1 MEPARLRAILARAPG
16 LVASHLFA
24 CPTGCKAEAGLLP
37 QDLLPRLLRS
47 PLPARTR
54 AWLEGC
60 DKDLIDSDLRWI
72 EANECQI
79 LCCLDP
85 DFPPALAQ
93 LQPAPATIYVSGSR
107 RSVSAPQLAIVG
119 SRQASAAGI
128 DTAHRFAAELA
139 QAGLTITS
147 GLAVGIDTAAHEGA
161 LAAGGQTIAVCA
173 TGLDRVYPAHNASL
187 AARIRAQG
195 SLISVFAPGT
205 GPRPHHFPIRNRL
218 IGALGAGTLVVEAA
232 ADSGSL
238 ITARHARQ
246 LNRPVFAV
254 PGSIRDPQARGC
266 NQLIR
271 AGATLVQRSCEILQ
285 DLHIIDI
292 NQCIIGSPAVC
303 LKPGSRP
310 SLLDNK
316 YEMLLDAAGFEPVDI
331 DVLAFRTGWSGHT
344 VTSMLLLLELQGRIA
359 PQPGGRYCRLS

>member
-16 LVASHLFA
+16 LVANHLFA
-24 CPTGCKAEAGLLP
+24 CRISGPAVAGPLP
-37 QDLLPRLLRS
+37 PDLLPRLLHS

-60 DKDLIDSDLRWI
+60 NNDLIDSDLRWI
-72 EANECQI
+72 EANDCRI
-79 LCCLDP
+79 MCSLDP

-93 LQPAPATIYVSGSR
+93 LQPAPATLYVRGSGSSLR
-107 RSVSAPQLAIVG
+107 APQLAIVG
-119 SRQASAAGI
+119 SRQASAAGKA
-128 DTAHRFAAELA
+128 TAHRFAAELA
-139 QAGLTITS
+139 QAGLGITS
-147 GLAVGIDTAAHEGA
+147 GRAIGIDTAAHEGA
-161 LAAGGQTIAVCA
+161 LAVGGQTIAVCA
-173 TGLDRVYPAHNASL
+173 TGLDRVYPADNAGL

-195 SLISVFAPGT
+195 CLVSVFAPGT
-205 GPRPHHFPIRNRL
+205 GPRPHHFAVRNRL

-232 ADSGSL
+232 AESGSL
-238 ITARHARQ
+238 ITARHARR

-271 AGATLVQRSCEILQ
+271 TGATLVQQSCEILQ
-285 DLHIIDI
+285 DLNITHNNQYVID
-292 NQCIIGSPAVC
+292 SPTAR
-303 LKPGSRP
+303 LTSGARP

-331 DVLAFRTGWSGHT
+331 DVLVFRTGWSAHT